1 MRKQEFLDELRARL
15 VGLPQDDVEER
26 LAFYSEM
33 IDDRMEEGIS
43 EEEAVSEV
51 GTVDEIIA
59 RILAETPL
67 TKLVKEKVKPKRAL
81 RAWEIMLL
89 VLGAPLWV
97 PLLIAVAA
105 IFFAALVVLFALNV
119 CLWAVVISLAASSV
133 MGIIFF
139 FVFILRGE
147 VAAGFAVLGAG
158 IAFIGLAILLAFGS
172 LEVEKGIWRLTKKL
186 ILSIK
191 SLFIGK
197 ENNVK

>member
-1 MRKQEFLDELRARL
+1 MRKQEFLDELKSRL

-81 RAWEIMLL
+81 RAWEIVLL

-97 PLLIAVAA
+97 PLLIAVTA
-105 IFFAALVVLFALNV
+105 IFFAALVVLLALNV

-133 MGIIFF
+133 MGIISF
-139 FVFILRGE
+139 FVFIIRGE
-147 VAAGFAVLGAG
+147 AAAGFAVLGAG

-197 ENNVK
+197 ENVK